1 MSLMRRELILGTP
14 KRFMSKLQAQ
24 RCIKLTYLQLQ
35 KKIGLLGK
43 DHHLIGNLNLSHFRQ
58 LISEEAGPMVVRT
71 QALKL
76 VGVIKRIP
84 LPKLSCHC
92 CLNLAGILLQLRP
105 GLILIALYLKRAFWK
120 KFHALRIKRVR
131 MEGRY
136 LHIKDDVLVAQLNH
150 LL

>member
-1 MSLMRRELILGTP
+1 
-14 KRFMSKLQAQ
+14 
-24 RCIKLTYLQLQ
+24 
-35 KKIGLLGK
+35 
-43 DHHLIGNLNLSHFRQ
+43 
-58 LISEEAGPMVVRT
+58 
-71 QALKL
+71 
-76 VGVIKRIP
+76 
-84 LPKLSCHC
+84 
-92 CLNLAGILLQLRP
+92 LLQLRP